1 MATPSVNL
9 ITEGFNQYG
18 LYSIALNR
26 PAKLGFAIQVASM
39 ANHASMSRKVSILQD
54 SSLKNI
60 LVNIE
65 RGKDGNPDYRVLLG
79 AFRTQKE
86 ASDSL
91 KTLKKKNF
99 DGFVISL
106 QNLK

>member
-1 MATPSVNL
+1 MNL
-9 ITEGFNQYG
+9 ITEGFSQYG
-18 LYSIALNR
+18 LYSIALTR
-26 PAKLGFAIQVASM
+26 PAKEGFAIQVASM
-39 ANHASMSRKVSILQD
+39 ANHSSMTRKVSILQD

-65 RGKDGNPDYRVLLG
+65 HGKDGNPDYRVLLG
-79 AFRTQKE
+79 AYRTQKE

>member
-1 MATPSVNL
+1 MT
-9 ITEGFNQYG
+9 
-18 LYSIALNR
+18 
-26 PAKLGFAIQVASM
+26 
-39 ANHASMSRKVSILQD
+39 RKVGILQD

-65 RGKDGNPDYRVLLG
+65 HGKDGNPDYRVLLG
-79 AFRTQKE
+79 SFPTQKA

-91 KTLKKKNF
+91 KNLKKKNF
-99 DGFVISL
+99 DGFVVPL

>member
-1 MATPSVNL
+1 M
-9 ITEGFNQYG
+9 
-18 LYSIALNR
+18 
-26 PAKLGFAIQVASM
+26 GFAIQVASM
-39 ANHASMSRKVSILQD
+39 VNYASMIRKVGILQD

-65 RGKDGNPDYRVLLG
+65 EGKDGNPDYRVLLG
-79 AFRTQKE
+79 TFKTQKA

-99 DGFVISL
+99 DGFVVSL
-106 QNLK
+106 QNLR